1 MKTSG
6 IGYRLLTAILRVAL
20 VLGLCVSGWIIYSKL
35 PSRAASESRPGAN
48 SQTIVQIVLIGPV
61 ENGSDAIAVSVE
73 LYPFDIVAAR
83 HEYFTERRA
92 GKRFDDF
99 LNERM
104 KGRAPIATQLD
115 AQGKTSVTVPAG
127 TWWLHAVLPGDE
139 NLEWRLPV
147 NVAGVKQTV
156 ELTPQNIYTRT
167 KSF

>member
-1 MKTSG
+1 MKTAG
-6 IGYRLLTAILRVAL
+6 IGYRLITAFLRVAL
-20 VLGLCVSGWIIYSKL
+20 VLGLFLSGWVIYSKL
-35 PSRAASESRPGAN
+35 PHQSASESLRGN
-48 SQTIVQIVLIGPV
+48 SQTTVQIVLVGETLSV
-61 ENGSDAIAVSVE
+61 SDAATVSVE

-104 KGRAPIATQLD
+104 KGRAPIAARLD
-115 AQGKTSVTVPAG
+115 AQGRTSVAVPAG
-127 TWWLHAVLPGDE
+127 TWWLHAVLPAEE

-147 NVAGVKQTV
+147 NVAGAKQTV
-156 ELTPQNIYTRT
+156 ELTQQNIYTRS

>member
-1 MKTSG
+1 M
-6 IGYRLLTAILRVAL
+6 
-20 VLGLCVSGWIIYSKL
+20 
-35 PSRAASESRPGAN
+35 P
-48 SQTIVQIVLIGPV
+48 
-61 ENGSDAIAVSVE
+61 
-73 LYPFDIVAAR
+73 R

-115 AQGKTSVTVPAG
+115 AQGKTSVAVPAG

-147 NVAGVKQTV
+147 NVAGTKQTI
-156 ELTPQNIYTRT
+156 ELTPQNVYTRS

>member
-1 MKTSG
+1 MKTTG
-6 IGYRLLTAILRVAL
+6 IAYRMITAALRVAL
-20 VLGLCVSGWIIYSKL
+20 VFGLCLSGWIIYSKL
-35 PSRAASESRPGAN
+35 PSRSASEIRVAN
-48 SQTIVQIVLIGPV
+48 SQTIVQIILVGPV
-61 ENGSDAIAVSVE
+61 ESGSEALAVSVE

-115 AQGKTSVTVPAG
+115 AQGKTSVAVPAG

-147 NVAGVKQTV
+147 NVAGTKQTI
-156 ELTPQNIYTRT
+156 ELTPQNVYTRS

>member
-1 MKTSG
+1 MKTTG
-6 IGYRLLTAILRVAL
+6 IAYRMITAGLRVAL

-35 PSRAASESRPGAN
+35 PSRSASDIRTAN
-48 SQTIVQIVLIGPV
+48 SQTIVQIVLVGPI
-61 ENGSDAIAVSVE
+61 ETGGEGLAVSVE

-115 AQGKTSVTVPAG
+115 AQGKTSVAVPAG

-147 NVAGVKQTV
+147 NVAGTKQTV
-156 ELTPQNIYTRT
+156 ELTPQNVYTRT

>member
-1 MKTSG
+1 MKTTG
-6 IGYRLLTAILRVAL
+6 IAYRMITAALRVAL
-20 VLGLCVSGWIIYSKL
+20 VLGLCLSGWIIYSKL
-35 PSRAASESRPGAN
+35 PSRSASEIRVGN
-48 SQTIVQIVLIGPV
+48 SQTIVQIVLVGPI
-61 ENGSDAIAVSVE
+61 ESGGEALAVSVE

-115 AQGKTSVTVPAG
+115 AQGKTSVAVPAG

-147 NVAGVKQTV
+147 NVAGTKQTI
-156 ELTPQNIYTRT
+156 ELTPQNVYTRS